1 MKPIFNFQFSK
12 GFAKLCFN
20 TCFLNQNKNWSVGDE
35 IFHSKTSINIH
46 LIKIYHNPVS
56 VLNWDPMQTHRG
68 RNKRDKQR
76 ERGARE
82 TNRKRQWSD
91 LETQIQRHSN
101 AWDGAPPPS
110 LRVLR
115 CVCVR
120 ERDRDRDR
128 DRQEQRREKL
138 G

>member
-1 MKPIFNFQFSK
+1 MKPVFNFQFSK

-20 TCFLNQNKNWSVGDE
+20 TCSLNQNKNWSVRDE

-56 VLNWDPMQTHRG
+56 VLNWNPMQTHRG

-82 TNRKRQWSD
+82 TNRRGSG
-91 LETQIQRHSN
+91 QIWKPRSN
-101 AWDGAPPPS
+101 ATATLGM
-110 LRVLR
+110 VLHR
-115 CVCVR
+115 HHWEFYGVCVW
-120 ERDRDRDR
+120 ERGTETETDRNRGER
-128 DRQEQRREKL
+128 N
-138 G
+138 